1 VTLLSLACLAACW
14 RLKAGDA
21 PLPDGQ
27 LLAEAVAPE
36 AR

>member
-1 VTLLSLACLAACW
+1 MAACW

-36 AR
+36 VR